1 MNYLI
6 RKKEQKDC
14 KDVARVVTIAWNETY
29 QGIVPDWF
37 LEELKNNENERAQM
51 SYEKFDVNNNHQ
63 FVLEIDNE
71 IVGFVNFGISEDEQF
86 ENCGEIFA
94 L

>member
-1 MNYLI
+1 
-6 RKKEQKDC
+6 
-14 KDVARVVTIAWNETY
+14 
-29 QGIVPDWF
+29 
-37 LEELKNNENERAQM
+37 M

-71 IVGFVNFGISEDEQF
+71 VVGFVKFGVSEDEQF

-94 L
+94 LYIFIYNKKI